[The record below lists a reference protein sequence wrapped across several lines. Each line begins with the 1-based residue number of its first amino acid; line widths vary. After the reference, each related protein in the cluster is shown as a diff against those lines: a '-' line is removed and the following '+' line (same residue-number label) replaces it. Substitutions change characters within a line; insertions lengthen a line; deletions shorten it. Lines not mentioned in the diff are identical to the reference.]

1 MRSSDKLSI
10 IKIFSI
16 AVLIIFAVNTG
27 KQVYAQTDTISG
39 TLGSY
44 SFSPGSFEIVSRA
57 KDIFSPVE
65 VISEGH
71 APSSSYT
78 YVADGNGY
86 LSVNFVPTAGN
97 GWLVLELNG
106 ELYGWGTADGFGKNV
121 QTGEM
126 VSFKLSPPV
135 TQTGYDMVQ
144 DEVSGEITMTDT
156 FSWNSSSGLIEYNL
170 TLADTPD
177 VEFSWHPREPAR
189 GDNLMFYTSLNT
201 MTLNS
206 MTWLINDEVIDDAQ
220 SSSQWEYTN
229 IQDGVYEVTLQVE
242 DQYGVTAEKTHT
254 ITVGEQQTLY
264 GVIFDDLGNRYQD
277 LTIHLSWDGVH
288 QDTTWTDQDGYF
300 EFTTIN
306 GQPITLPLNGMGEIK
321 IEFVDRDNMF
331 EIRDLK
337 NEKTKPVSVTYPVT
351 SISNEAELEYNIGFF
366 TDMADDPDTPLVDE
380 ALTDDNALI
389 FYYTNIAKKFYEDK
403 LNYFFINTPLY
414 VLTENKNTDEAYF
427 SSDQNPEINGKTKY
441 PMIYFSSPTLL
452 RTTREAPINREFHE
466 FSHYVM
472 WDMYG
477 ELPPNHYDRDFAGN
491 WIALDTNHD
500 CFINHCSSDS
510 YVEGFAEFM
519 ALVINKE
526 MNVKPPQVSII
537 PDFAWSRYPVGTTDY
552 YLEYNLDQV
561 KDEELSF
568 ASLLWDLYDGVE
580 AVDQDNIDLSLE
592 DVWLIISQPYLC
604 PEYYRYNSA
613 LLITEKLDETTT
625 EFRYIHYIIDLYD
638 GLMENELFYTYS
650 ANDIDSI
657 FVSHKI
663 FNDTNQDKIR
673 QQGEPIGLNL
683 LTDPDR
689 RNQPVDETK
698 LLTLDIP
705 ESMLPVDILLTTIHG
720 GQYSQYDHEYTVT
733 ISEYPARIPIIMPPE
748 TYEPEMKIE
757 VVKQG
762 YTDTNPLILD
772 TNNYDTLIVTNG
784 NLGSHTPGIDS
795 SQAEYLIINQ
805 LDYPTTVET
814 GETITL
820 TATLEYSFNELTH
833 ISLGIY
839 DYASESNVFDE
850 YYWVQGTEVE
860 EYTVQLVAPDSEQTL
875 ELEANVVFQ
884 QDETWYYTDGDEW
897 NTYFTI
903 EVVGPS
909 GGIPS
914 YPLTAILLGLTLF
927 VFLFQKRPRV

>member
-1 MRSSDKLSI
+1 MNARGKSSIKLCILLSI
-10 IKIFSI
+10 TLI
-16 AVLIIFAVNTG
+16 ALNLSMVH
-27 KQVYAQTDTISG
+27 AQTDTISG

-71 APSSSYT
+71 APSSSYN

-86 LSVNFVPTAGN
+86 LSVKFVPTAGN

-121 QTGEM
+121 QAGEM

-135 TQTGYDMVQ
+135 TQTGYEMVQ

-156 FSWNSSSGLIEYNL
+156 FSWNSSIGLIEFNL
-170 TLADTPD
+170 TLADIPD
-177 VEFSWHPREPAR
+177 VDFSWHPREPAR
-189 GDNLMFYTSLNT
+189 GDNVMFYTSLNT

-206 MTWLINDEVIDDAQ
+206 MTWLINDVIVDDAQ
-220 SSSQWEYTN
+220 SSSTWEYTN

-254 ITVGEQQTLY
+254 ITVGEQQVLY
-264 GVIFDDLGNRYQD
+264 GVIFDDLGNRYED
-277 LTIHLSWDGVH
+277 LTVHLSWDGVH
-288 QDTTWTDQDGYF
+288 QDTTWTDNDGYF

-321 IEFVDRDNMF
+321 IEFVDRDHMF
-331 EIRDLK
+331 EIRDLGTD
-337 NEKTKPVSVTYPVT
+337 KTKPVSVTYPVIA
-351 SISNEAELEYNIGFF
+351 ISTEAELEYNIGFF
-366 TDMADDPDTPLVDE
+366 ADMADDPDTLLVDE
-380 ALTDDNALI
+380 SLTADNALI
-389 FYYTNIAKKFYEDK
+389 FYYTNIAKRFYEDK
-403 LNYFFINTPLY
+403 LNYFFLDTPLY

-427 SSDQNPEINGKTKY
+427 SSAQNPEINGMTKY
-441 PMIYFSSPTLL
+441 PMIYYSSPTMY
-452 RTTREAPINREFHE
+452 RFTREAPINREFHE

-477 ELPPNHYDRDFAGN
+477 ELPPNHYDLDFSGK
-491 WIALDTNHD
+491 WVALDINHD

-526 MNVKPPQVSII
+526 MNVQPPYVSII
-537 PDFAWSRYPVGTTDY
+537 PDFGWSRYPVGTSEY

-568 ASLLWDLYDGVE
+568 ASLLWDLYDGIE
-580 AVDQDNIDLSLE
+580 PIDQDNIDLSLD
-592 DVWLIISQPYLC
+592 DVWLIITQPYTC
-604 PEYYRYNSA
+604 PVYYQYNSA
-613 LLITEKLDETTT
+613 IGMTEKLDETTT

-638 GLMENELFYTYS
+638 GLMDNEPLYTYS
-650 ANDIDSI
+650 ATDIDSI
-657 FVSHKI
+657 FISHKI
-663 FNDTNQDKIR
+663 FNDTNQDGVR
-673 QQGEPIGLNL
+673 QIGEPIGINL
-683 LTDPDR
+683 LNDPDR

-705 ESMLPVDILLTTIHG
+705 ESMLPIDIMLTTTHG
-720 GQYSQYDHEYTVT
+720 GAYSQYDHAYTVT
-733 ISEYPARIPIIMPPE
+733 ISEYPAIIPIIMPPE
-748 TYEPEMKIE
+748 TYMPEMKIE
-757 VVKQG
+757 VVEQG
-762 YTDTNPLILD
+762 YTDLDPLILD
-772 TNNYDTLIVTNG
+772 PDTYNTLIDTNG
-784 NLGSHTPGIDS
+784 NLGSHTPTLDS
-795 SQAEYLIINQ
+795 GSAEYLIINQ
-805 LDYPTTVET
+805 IEYPQTVET

-820 TATLEYSFNELTH
+820 TATLEYSFNELTL
-833 ISLGIY
+833 INLGIY
-839 DYASESNVFDE
+839 DYASDSYVFE
-850 YYWVQGTEVE
+850 ETYWVQGVEVE
-860 EYTVQLVAPDSEQTL
+860 EYVAQLVAPDSEQTL

-884 QDETWYYTDGDEW
+884 QDETWYYTEGDEW

-903 EVVGPS
+903 DVTGS
-909 GGIPS
+909 SSGIPS
-914 YPLTAILLGLTLF
+914 FPLLAILAGLTLF
-927 VFLFQKRPRV
+927 VFVNQKRIWN